1 MLDPQERRVA
11 RLGLAAACC
20 LLLGWPI
27 RGDAQ
32 GELRPA
38 LAPLIDFI
46 CGTGPAGQPL
56 DRAQIADGQP
66 LWVEQSPGVVTPDYV
81 GPISLTIAYSGDV
94 PALRF
99 FYLAPNGTYLF
110 DQFTRIESR
119 TIGGTVVSLFRAEW
133 AARDFVLRF
142 GWSIDHSNGGA
153 SSIYLAPAT
162 VPLAANGLPTSFSAL
177 RVRSVSGGLRPVPII
192 QVDPTAQYSSHVLN
206 LVLPGFNGTIGAAES
221 FNVVAAAQRAY
232 AYLGDDYDMLAF
244 VFSESPF
251 SSVAAYHQVV
261 KNEVQGIGLPLVDS
275 SAAFGSAGR
284 LTGVEV
290 YMGPLNGTV
299 STHELSH
306 QWGHY
311 FDWQALSGIPITD
324 TAHTPLWTLH
334 ESPVS
339 NRILPTLRLVPG
351 AAAGLWDA
359 VQAPEPTRVPPLQA
373 YAMGLLPANAVAT
386 IAVLENQNQSIFSL
400 GPVTASTRTV
410 AMNQIVGHH
419 GPRIGPIVD
428 SVRRATIL
436 VSRDRL
442 ASPAEM
448 AHWNF
453 QAQRL
458 EDLNHTGVVDGS
470 GMGSFEAVTGVP
482 LRTGLILPAPLPG
495 HADVEPAALDVRDVP
510 GITLDRGLPFTHP
523 VSGIVRFS
531 GRIDE
536 PTWRG
541 ASEIQLTFASR
552 GVVSL
557 ASPVAADGSFT
568 IVGPSDIAQ
577 PGRLAARVWL
587 RFGGQSRHIA
597 TAWNVRFAAAPPAV
611 PAAPVAL
618 RATVS
623 GRNVNVSWSP
633 DTGAMPQSYVLDVGS
648 APGLSN
654 LGSFDTPTPAL
665 AASGVADG
673 RYYLRARAR
682 NGAGSSPASAETV
695 IEIGCFAPV
704 PPTSLTANVAGDVV
718 SLVWQPSASASVAH
732 AVVAGSAPGRSDIA
746 LVPVASAGLQ
756 AAVAPGRYFV
766 RVRAVSPCGAAAES
780 NEVELRVG
788 LPPLPGAPPGFTAT
802 ADSHGTV
809 TMDWQAASG
818 TVTGYVIEAG
828 SGPGLANLARLAIGN
843 VHTLTVPA
851 VPSGT
856 YFVRV
861 RAATVMGEGPP
872 SEEVTLVVP

>member
-1 MLDPQERRVA
+1 MRNRQERRVA

-38 LAPLIDFI
+38 LAPLIDFM
-46 CGTGPAGQPL
+46 CGTGPAGVPL
-56 DRAQIADGQP
+56 DRPQIADGQP
-66 LWVEQSPGVVTPDYV
+66 LWVEQSPGVVTPDHV
-81 GPISLTIAYSGDV
+81 GPIRLTIAYSGDV
-94 PALRF
+94 QEIRL
-99 FYLAPNGTYLF
+99 FYLSPAGTYLF
-110 DQFTRIESR
+110 DQFPRLESR
-119 TIGGTVVSLFRAEW
+119 TIAGTVVSLFRAEW
-133 AARDFVLRF
+133 PARDFVLRF
-142 GWSIDHSNGGA
+142 GWFIDHSNGGG
-153 SSIYLAPAT
+153 SSIYMAPAS
-162 VPLAANGLPTSFSAL
+162 VPLAANGFPTSVSGL
-177 RVRSVSGGLRPVPII
+177 RVRGVSSGLRPVPIV

-206 LVLPGFNGTIGAAES
+206 LVLPGFSGTIGPAES

-251 SSVAAYHQVV
+251 SAVAAYHQVV

-290 YMGPLNGTV
+290 YMGPLNGTI

-311 FDWQALSGIPITD
+311 FDWQALSGVPIAD
-324 TAHTPLWTLH
+324 TAHTPLWTMH
-334 ESPVS
+334 ESAVS
-339 NRILPTLRLVPG
+339 NRILPWLRLVP
-351 AAAGLWDA
+351 AAADLWNA
-359 VQAPEPTRVPPLQA
+359 VQAPEPTRAPPLQA
-373 YAMGLLPANAVAT
+373 YAMGLLPANAVPS
-386 IAVLENQNQSIFSL
+386 IAVLENQNQSIFSV
-400 GPVTASTRTV
+400 GPISASTRTV
-410 AMNQIVGHH
+410 TMDQIVGHH
-419 GPRIGPIVD
+419 GPRIGPSVH

-458 EDLNHTGVVDGS
+458 EDLNRTGVVSES

-482 LRTGLILPAPLPG
+482 LRTGLVLPAALPG
-495 HADVEPAALDVRDVP
+495 HADVEPAALDVRDLP
-510 GITLDRGLPFTHP
+510 GIILDRGLPFTQP

-536 PTWRG
+536 PAWRT
-541 ASEIQLTFASR
+541 ASQIQLTFASR
-552 GVVSL
+552 GAVTLS
-557 ASPVAADGSFT
+557 SPIAPDGSFT
-568 IVGPSDIAQ
+568 IVGPSEITE

-587 RFGGQSRHIA
+587 RFGSQTRNVA
-597 TAWNVRFAAAPPAV
+597 TAWNVRFTAAAPAV

-665 AASGVADG
+665 AASGIPDG
-673 RYYLRARAR
+673 RYYVRARAR
-682 NGAGSSPASAETV
+682 NGVGFSPASAEAV
-695 IEIGCFAPV
+695 IEIGCFAPA
-704 PPTSLTANVAGDVV
+704 PPASLTANVAGDVV
-718 SLVWQPSASASVAH
+718 SLAWQPSASASVAH

-746 LVPVASAGLQ
+746 LVPVASASLQ
-756 AAVAPGRYFV
+756 AAVPPGRYFV
-766 RVRAVSPCGAAAES
+766 RVRAVSPCGASAES

-802 ADSHGTV
+802 ADSAGTV
-809 TMDWQAASG
+809 TMNWQAASG

-828 SGPGLANLARLAIGN
+828 SESGLANLARLAIGN
-843 VHTLTVPA
+843 VQTFTVPG
-851 VPSGT
+851 VPRGT

-872 SEEVTLVVP
+872 SAEVTLVVP